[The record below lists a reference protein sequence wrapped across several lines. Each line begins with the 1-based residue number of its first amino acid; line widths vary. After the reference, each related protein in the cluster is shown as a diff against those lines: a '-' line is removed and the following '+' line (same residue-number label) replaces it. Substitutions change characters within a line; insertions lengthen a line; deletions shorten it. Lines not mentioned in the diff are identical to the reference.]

1 MSYSIHQDL
10 YLLKDDAPRE
20 HELTPH
26 GDQCFTGEHD
36 MKKPLAVISLLGAL
50 AALPASGAEPKGSVK
65 DAWITG
71 KIETVY
77 LLNRHLSAF
86 DINTEVTEGTAHLTG
101 KVESD
106 IDRDLAGELAKGVE
120 GVVSVDNDLVVDAK
134 ARIPESASAERPF
147 GVWVDDVTTTAA
159 VKSKLLTNGNTEG
172 LQIDVDT
179 RNDTVTL
186 SGEVTSPQEKQLAE
200 QLARN
205 TGDVKEVHN
214 QLVVRNDN

>member
-1 MSYSIHQDL
+1 MN
-10 YLLKDDAPRE
+10 
-20 HELTPH
+20 
-26 GDQCFTGEHD
+26 
-36 MKKPLAVISLLGAL
+36 KPLAIIVLAGAI
-50 AALPASGAEPKGSVK
+50 AALPASGAEPQGSAK

-86 DINTEVTEGTAHLTG
+86 DIDTEVTEGTVHLTG

-106 IDRDLAGELAKGVE
+106 IDRDLAGELAKGIE
-120 GVVSVDNDLVVDAK
+120 GVVSVDNDLTVDAN
-134 ARIPESASAERPF
+134 ARIPASAATERPF

-159 VKSKLLTNGNTEG
+159 VKSKLLANGNTAG

-179 RNDTVTL
+179 RGDTVTL
-186 SGEVTSPQEKQLAE
+186 SGEVASAEEKQLAE

-205 TGDVKEVHN
+205 TGDVNEVHN
-214 QLVVRNDN
+214 QLVVQRDN